1 MFSFLQ
7 KHYQTDKIQA
17 IDTLRAKV
25 MLADAD
31 LNITYMNE
39 AVLELLREA
48 EGDIRKELH
57 KFSIDTLIGSNID
70 VFHKNPVH
78 QRTMLARLDRP
89 HNATIR
95 VGGRAFDLTVVPI
108 MTGGK
113 RIGFSVE
120 WTDAAERLQNIDH
133 SAQSAA
139 ISRSQA
145 VIEFTPDGTIVT
157 ANSNFLN
164 TMGYSLIDIQG
175 RHHSMFVDSGAQ
187 GSPEYRAFWDDLGR
201 GEYKAGEFRRIGK
214 NGREVWIQGTYNPVI
229 DPSGKVVKVIKFA
242 TDVTG
247 RVNAVN
253 QIAAGLAKL
262 AINDLDADLRE
273 RFTPEFETLRHDFN
287 ESLKSLRATAAI
299 ADRIAEGDLMVDP
312 QPLSDN
318 DALGIAMRTM
328 TSNLRATAAVAG
340 AIAEGDLTVD
350 ATPQSDKDMLGKSLQ
365 LMVERLRNVVTGAVA
380 ASGNVSSGSQQLSAT
395 SEQMSQG
402 AIEQAASTE
411 EVSSSM
417 EQMAAN
423 IKQNAD
429 NAAQTEKIARQS
441 AKDADL
447 SDQAVVRAVA
457 AMGTIVQKIGIVQEI
472 ARQTDLL
479 ALNAAV
485 EAARAGEHGKGFAV
499 VAAEVRKLAE
509 RSQAAAAEI
518 STLSADTVKSAQEAG
533 EMLNRLVPD
542 IRKTADLVAEISAA
556 CREQD
561 IGVSQINMAIQ
572 QLDEVTQQNAGASEQ
587 MASTSTELA
596 SQAEELQMSMDF
608 FKVENHDRSAARTP
622 ARPQPKV
629 ANRAAPTGTRKPA
642 VAAPRNTVAKQQDRA
657 RGFALNLSEGK
668 PDDEDQDFR
677 AAG

>member
-25 MLADAD
+25 MLADKD

-57 KFSIDTLIGSNID
+57 KFSTDSLIGSNID
-70 VFHKNPVH
+70 IFHKNPVH

-108 MTGGK
+108 ITGGK

-164 TMGYSLIDIQG
+164 TMGYSLSDIQG

-229 DPSGKVVKVIKFA
+229 DSGGKVVKVIKFA

-262 AINDLDADLRE
+262 AVNDLDAELRE
-273 RFTPEFETLRHDFN
+273 RFTPEFEALRHDFN

-299 ADRIAEGDLMVDP
+299 ADRIAEGDLTVDP
-312 QPLSDN
+312 RPL
-318 DALGIAMRTM
+318 
-328 TSNLRATAAVAG
+328 
-340 AIAEGDLTVD
+340 
-350 ATPQSDKDMLGKSLQ
+350 SDKDMLGRSLQ
-365 LMVERLRNVVTGAVA
+365 LMVERLRNVVTGAIA
-380 ASGNVSSGSQQLSAT
+380 ASGNVSAGSQQLSAT

-518 STLSADTVKSAQEAG
+518 STLSADTVKSAQDAG

-542 IRKTADLVAEISAA
+542 IRKTADLVTEISAA

-608 FKVENHDRSAARTP
+608 FKVENHDRGAARTP
-622 ARPQPKV
+622 ARPQPKA
-629 ANRAAPTGTRKPA
+629 ANRAATTGTRKPA
-642 VAAPRNTVAKQQDRA
+642 VAAPRNTVAKQLNRA
-657 RGFALNLSEGK
+657 RGFALNLSAGE